1 MKKARMWDQVWNSHQ
16 KTKRLESLGRKGHG
30 RESNSKWEI
39 RENGSKNAGPET
51 QTGIFR
57 VDTEIK
63 EPLKM
68 FFISNQ
74 LNKVLQISS
83 GI

>member
-1 MKKARMWDQVWNSHQ
+1 MWDQVWNSHQ
-16 KTKRLESLGRKGHG
+16 KTKRLESLGRMGHG

-39 RENGSKNAGPET
+39 RENGSKNVGPET

-57 VDTEIK
+57 VDTESK

-68 FFISNQ
+68 FFISDQ
-74 LNKVLQISS
+74 LNKVLQISPDV
-83 GI
+83 